1 MPTRRLMLGAAASLL
16 ATRHAA
22 AQAEA
27 TRIIVN
33 FTPGGSLDGSARL
46 LAEHA
51 MREGRGA
58 VVVENRPG
66 AGGNIGAAAV
76 ARARPDGRTLL
87 AALDTVITVNPH
99 LFREMGFDPLR
110 DLVPVAHLGSF
121 QLVLLVHPAHPA
133 TDLRG
138 FLEGARRSPVFYA
151 SGSVGSPGH
160 LAMEHLRQ
168 AAGLPAGAL
177 EHVPQ
182 RGNPEALTA
191 IVSGT
196 VPAGFLAIGG
206 GPDLVH
212 SGRLRALAVSGAQR
226 AAVLPEVP
234 TVMESGLTGFEVRVA
249 NLLLAPR
256 GVPEGVVTDWAAL
269 AQAAM
274 QGEVARARLP
284 GWGIE
289 PAPGGDLAAM
299 LSATH
304 AGWGRVVREA
314 GMRLE

>member
-1 MPTRRLMLGAAASLL
+1 MPTRRHVLAAAAALL
-16 ATRHAA
+16 ASGEAA

-33 FTPGGSLDGSARL
+33 FTPGGSLDGTARL

-51 MREGRGA
+51 MREGRGT

-87 AALDTVITVNPH
+87 AALDTAITVNPH
-99 LFREMGFDPLR
+99 LFRDMGFDPLR

-121 QLVLLVHPAHPA
+121 QLVLLVHPTHPA
-133 TDLRG
+133 TDLRS
-138 FLEGARRSPVFYA
+138 FLEGARRTPVFYA

-160 LAMEHLRQ
+160 LAMEYLRQ
-168 AAGLPAGAL
+168 AAGLPVGAL

-206 GPDLVH
+206 GPDLVR
-212 SGRLRALAVSGAQR
+212 SGRLRALAVSGTER
-226 AAVLPEVP
+226 AGVLPEVP
-234 TVMESGLTGFEVRVA
+234 TVAESGLPGFEVRVA

-256 GVPEGVVTDWAAL
+256 GTPEGVVAEWAAV
-269 AQAAM
+269 ARAAM
-274 QGEVARARLP
+274 AGEAARARLP
-284 GWGIE
+284 GWGMD
-289 PAPGGDLAAM
+289 PWPGGDLPALLAAN
-299 LSATH
+299 H
-304 AGWGRVVREA
+304 ARWGRVVREA

>member
-1 MPTRRLMLGAAASLL
+1 MPGRRDLL
-16 ATRHAA
+16 ATAAGLLAARHAA
-22 AQAEA
+22 AQTDP

-33 FTPGGSLDGSARL
+33 FTPGGSLDGTARI
-46 LAEHA
+46 LADHA
-51 MREGRGA
+51 MREGRGT

-87 AALDTVITVNPH
+87 AALDTALTVNPH
-99 LFREMGFDPLR
+99 LFRDMGFDPLR

-121 QLVLLVHPAHPA
+121 QLVLLVHPGHPA
-133 TDLRG
+133 TDLRS
-138 FLEGARRSPVFYA
+138 FLEGARRSPAFYA

-168 AAGLPAGAL
+168 SAGLPAAAL

-206 GPDLVH
+206 GPDLVR
-212 SGRLRALAVSGAQR
+212 SGRLRALAVSGAER

-234 TVMESGLTGFEVRVA
+234 TVAESGFPGFEVRVA

-256 GVPEGVVTDWAAL
+256 GTPETVLAEWAAA
-269 AQAAM
+269 AQGAM
-274 QGEVARARLP
+274 ASDAARARLP
-284 GWGIE
+284 GWGID
-289 PAPGGDLAAM
+289 PWPGGDLPGLLA
-299 LSATH
+299 ATH
-304 AGWGRVVREA
+304 ARWGRVVRDA